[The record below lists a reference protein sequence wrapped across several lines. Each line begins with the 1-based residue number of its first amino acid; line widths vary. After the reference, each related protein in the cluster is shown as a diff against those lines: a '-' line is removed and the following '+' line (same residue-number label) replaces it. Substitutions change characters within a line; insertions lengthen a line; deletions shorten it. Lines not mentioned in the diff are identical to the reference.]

1 MKPSLMLRITSI
13 ISLLFAVGHTL
24 GGQKSW
30 SPIGEN
36 DVFRAMKSFR
46 FQTEGVSRTYL
57 DFYLGFGF
65 ILGVYLLLQAVLLWQ
80 LATIAKTDPLLAR
93 PPVASFFVASV
104 ASAWLSWTFIFPL
117 PAVFSAVIAV
127 CLGLA
132 FYLAGKRKQAQPD
145 AQRAG

>member
-1 MKPSLMLRITSI
+1 MLRITSI

-36 DVFRAMKSFR
+36 DVFRAMKSFS